1 MTKALTKAGELSA
14 VSRLATQLGP
24 DSYFGPSLQDAMP
37 YLTDSLRSDIPPIS
51 ALQLHEQATEE
62 GLLGLVTRQKAQ
74 LDARELLNSTR
85 AKADELLRQ
94 ATAEADRITSR
105 AWQAVR
111 LAMKELEA

>member
-1 MTKALTKAGELSA
+1 MTKALTKADEPSA
-14 VSRLATQLGP
+14 VSHLATELGP
-24 DSYFGPSLQDAMP
+24 DSYLGPWLQDALP

-51 ALQLHEQATEE
+51 ALQLHEQAAEDR
-62 GLLGLVTRQKAQ
+62 LLGFVTRQKAQ
-74 LDARELLNSTR
+74 LEAQELLYSTR

-111 LAMKELEA
+111 LAMKQLEA